1 MSLAINHAQ
10 RINKKEAMNFLK
22 KHNSFLLVG
31 HIRPDGDDVGSMCA
45 LHNVLESMGKDADML
60 LGDPVP
66 EVFLCIETAK
76 LIKNEIPKNKKYDAM
91 VFTDLANLK
100 RAGDFDFPDVPS
112 LCIDHHK
119 TNEGYT
125 DYLYLEPDYAAAA
138 QLLAEMF
145 FDENIKM
152 DKDTCNALYM
162 ALCTDSGFFKFSCTS
177 AHTLLMASKLVEMGA
192 EPAYISRHLDA
203 KSKEYMQC
211 YTLVANSIRTLC
223 GGKLVTAKM
232 DKNAM
237 ELDGENSDRYVDI
250 PRCLKGTEIAI
261 LLKYQDENTTRIS
274 LRSVQYADV
283 SEIAAKFGGG
293 GHARASGCT
302 ISKPMNEAE
311 KEIIKI
317 AEKYL

>member
-1 MSLAINHAQ
+1 MSLSLNHAKS
-10 RINKKEAMNFLK
+10 INKKEAMEFLK

-45 LHNVLESMGKDADML
+45 LYNVLKSMDKDADML

-66 EVFLCIETAK
+66 EAFLCIESAK
-76 LIKNEIPKNKKYDAM
+76 KIKNEIPKNKKYDAL
-91 VFTDLANLK
+91 VFTDLANLA
-100 RAGDFDFPDVPS
+100 RAGDFNFPDVDS

-119 TNEGYT
+119 TNERYT

-138 QLLAEMF
+138 ELLAEMF

-162 ALCTDSGFFKFSCTS
+162 ALGTDSGFFKFSCTS

-203 KSKEYMQC
+203 RSEEYIKC
-211 YTLVANSIRTLC
+211 YSLVANSLKTFYD
-223 GGKLVTAKM
+223 GKLVIAKM
-232 DKNAM
+232 DKETMAV
-237 ELDGENSDRYVDI
+237 DGENSDRYVDI
-250 PRCLKGTEIAI
+250 PRCLKGAEIAV

-274 LRSVQYADV
+274 LRSIQYADV
-283 SEIAAKFGGG
+283 SLLAGEFGGG
-293 GHARASGCT
+293 GHTRASGCT
-302 ISKPMNEAE
+302 IFKNINEAE
-311 KEIIKI
+311 KEIIKS